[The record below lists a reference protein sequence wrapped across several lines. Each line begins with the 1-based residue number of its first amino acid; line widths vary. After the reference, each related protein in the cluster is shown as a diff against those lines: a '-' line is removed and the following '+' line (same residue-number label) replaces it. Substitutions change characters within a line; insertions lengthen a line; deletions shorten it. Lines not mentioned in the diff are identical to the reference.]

1 MTNLYLHIGYPK
13 TATTTLQKHVFQ
25 HHPDINY
32 LGIKGVERKGVDE
45 HTHQIFTELTQNPK
59 TEFDKDKIMCC
70 KTYLN
75 TILNQNQ
82 NNLHQSLL
90 FSNEDIVDS
99 RKQDVITKADLL
111 KEFFKDAKV
120 IIVLRN
126 QVDIIRSMYD
136 MAPHKPLG
144 IKDRYY
150 AFDKWIDLSFKYYGK
165 SFLCSLNYHR
175 IVEHYRKLFGEN
187 NVEILLFEDIL
198 NKPVEFCNQISCFM
212 KINPDT
218 TQSLLTGSSPEK
230 KSKRFIGDRIPKISS
245 ILPPL
250 VKSFL
255 KRKSRIKEADRVK
268 IAENFRYS
276 NRKLQQDFGLN
287 IAQYNYPL

>member
-1 MTNLYLHIGYPK
+1 
-13 TATTTLQKHVFQ
+13 
-25 HHPDINY
+25 
-32 LGIKGVERKGVDE
+32 
-45 HTHQIFTELTQNPK
+45 
-59 TEFDKDKIMCC
+59 MCC

-90 FSNEDIVDS
+90 FSHEDILDS
-99 RKQDVITKADLL
+99 RPQDVITRADLL

-120 IIVLRN
+120 IIILRN
-126 QVDIIRSMYD
+126 QVDLIRSMYD
-136 MAPHKPLG
+136 MGPHKPLG
-144 IKDRYY
+144 IEDRYY

-165 SFLCSLNYHR
+165 SFLCGLNYHR
-175 IVEHYRKLFGEN
+175 IVEHYRKLFGKN

-218 TQSLLTGSSPEK
+218 TQSLLTGSSPERT
-230 KSKRFIGDRIPKISS
+230 SKRFIGDRIPKISS

-255 KRKSRIKEADRVK
+255 KRKTQIKEADRVK

-287 IAQYNYPL
+287 IEQYNYPL

>member
-32 LGIKGVERKGVDE
+32 LGIKGVEREGVDE
-45 HTHQIFTELTQNPK
+45 HTYQIFNELIKNSK

-90 FSNEDIVDS
+90 FSHEDILDS
-99 RKQDVITKADLL
+99 RQQDVITRADLL

-120 IIVLRN
+120 IIILRN
-126 QVDIIRSMYD
+126 QVDLIRSMYD
-136 MAPHKPLG
+136 MEPHEPLG

-150 AFDKWIDLSFKYYGK
+150 AFDKWIDLSFNYYGK
-165 SFLCSLNYHR
+165 SFLCGLNYHR

-230 KSKRFIGDRIPKISS
+230 QSKRFIGDRIPKISS

-255 KRKSRIKEADRVK
+255 KRKRRIKEADRVK